1 MKALSLAPQLAGSPR
16 PAYIAAPACK
26 AFQVLNN
33 IMSLSFILLS
43 GCIVLFALQG
53 YWKGFIRVLS
63 QLCSLLAAYAA
74 TFLFIAP
81 LANYLRENT
90 SLHGMAVYP
99 VAGLLI
105 FIPVSMVVTLLF
117 SLLDQHTRT
126 AGKLSAL
133 SRLAGLLT
141 GAVIGALVGIL
152 LVYGWTL
159 FQDFRKTAETP
170 DSPLAQLSR
179 ELVSKTGARLIN
191 LVQPDAALFAEGF
204 LHSPVDNGKRL
215 ANVAQMPELKAF
227 IADPQ
232 LSAMVRE
239 GDTEQIM
246 ADPLFQQIAD
256 HPDLQ
261 ILLQQSG
268 LTDKNSPPDKALANL
283 MVDANR
289 GMEKLYQDPQ
299 VQAIMKDPEFQRLI
313 EQKAYWQLMN
323 DPRFPALLQAFGEAV
338 RASRA
343 ETEIEE
349 AGSTQP

>member
-1 MKALSLAPQLAGSPR
+1 
-16 PAYIAAPACK
+16 
-26 AFQVLNN
+26 
-33 IMSLSFILLS
+33 MSVSFILLS
-43 GCIVLFALQG
+43 GCILLFALQG
-53 YWKGFIRVLS
+53 YLKGFVRVLS
-63 QLCSLLAAYAA
+63 QLCSLLAAYTA
-74 TFLFIAP
+74 TFLFITP
-81 LANYLRENT
+81 LADYLRENT

-105 FIPVSMVVTLLF
+105 FIPVSMLVTLLF
-117 SLLDQHTRT
+117 SLLDQQTRT
-126 AGKLSAL
+126 AGKLSPF
-133 SRLAGLLT
+133 SRLAGSFT
-141 GAVIGALVGIL
+141 GGVIGALLGIL
-152 LVYGWTL
+152 LVYGWAL
-159 FQDFRKTAETP
+159 FQDFRKTGENV
-170 DSPLAQLSR
+170 DSPLMQLSR
-179 ELVSKTGARLIN
+179 ELVSKTGAKLIN

-239 GDTEQIM
+239 GDTGQIM
-246 ADPLFQQIAD
+246 ADPLFQKIAD
-256 HPDLQ
+256 NADLQ

-268 LTDKNSPPDKALANL
+268 LTDKNSPPDQALANL

-299 VQAIMKDPEFQRLI
+299 VQSIMKDPEFQRLV

-338 RASRA
+338 RTSRA
-343 ETEIEE
+343 ESE
-349 AGSTQP
+349 AEKANATAP